1 MLFKIKKDVPL
12 LELNPEMAVIE
23 EFAKLTDKQM
33 MVVMLVADY
42 KSPLRS
48 LPDRTRREKACLT
61 AGYGMEDDRPNKNV
75 RDIVHGKVHRIEEAL
90 AKYKELQ
97 YDETREAIEA
107 IDAQINEAIQMM
119 KMDKMELC
127 RVEKVTTRPDGEQI
141 KTSYIDGIQ
150 AVKLAAEASKLGIR
164 IKELKETRD
173 TLLATTPKEETQLDI
188 ITYTS
193 ADLDFEEDDNMSTL
207 DLFNQTLIDNG
218 NKTK

>member
-1 MLFKIKKDVPL
+1 MFEYFIPRGTAPL
-12 LELNPEMAVIE
+12 
-23 EFAKLTDKQM
+23 
-33 MVVMLVADY
+33 
-42 KSPLRS
+42 
-48 LPDRTRREKACLT
+48 
-61 AGYGMEDDRPNKNV
+61 
-75 RDIVHGKVHRIEEAL
+75 
-90 AKYKELQ
+90 
-97 YDETREAIEA
+97 AIEA